1 MEIEQLIHT
10 YGDYLYRVAFIYTK
24 DERAAEEVVQ
34 DVFLKFHQTRHRYDE
49 RASLKTYLTKMT
61 VNRSYDYLRSWK
73 NRTFSLLEQ
82 LTGTSS
88 GADEMMLRKEER
100 GEITN
105 AVLKLPVKYREVLLL
120 YYYEDLQVNEIAEF
134 LQLPVSTVKTRLQR
148 ARGKLKQLL
157 PQQQWEVLTNDDS
170 R

>member
-10 YGDYLYRVAFIYTK
+10 YGDYLFRVAFIYTK

-34 DVFLKFHQTRHRYDE
+34 DVFMKFYQTSHRFDE
-49 RASLKTYLTKMT
+49 RSSLKTYLTKMT

-73 NRTFSLLEQ
+73 HRTFSLLEQ
-82 LTGTSS
+82 LTGASR
-88 GADEMMLRKEER
+88 GADYRVLQKEER
-100 GEITN
+100 GEITK

-120 YYYEDLQVNEIAEF
+120 YYYEDLQVSEVAEF
-134 LQLPVSTVKTRLQR
+134 LRVPVSTVKTRLQR
-148 ARGKLKQLL
+148 GREKLKQLL
-157 PQQQWEVLTNDDS
+157 PKQQWEVLANDDS

>member
-1 MEIEQLIHT
+1 LEIEQLIHT
-10 YGDYLYRVAFIYTK
+10 YGDYLYRIAFIYTK

-34 DVFLKFHQTRHRYDE
+34 DVFFKFHQTSHRFDG
-49 RASLKTYLTKMT
+49 RSSIKTYLTKMT

-73 NRTFSLLEQ
+73 QRTFSLLEQ
-82 LTGTSS
+82 LTGTST
-88 GADEMMLRKEER
+88 GADHRVLQKEER

-120 YYYEDLQVNEIAEF
+120 YYYEDLQVKEVAEF
-134 LQLPVSTVKTRLQR
+134 LQVPVSTVKTRLQR
-148 ARGKLKQLL
+148 AREKLKQLL
-157 PQQQWEVLTNDDS
+157 PEQQWEVLASDDA

>member
-10 YGDYLYRVAFIYTK
+10 YGDYLFRGAFIYTK

-34 DVFLKFHQTRHRYDE
+34 DVFMKFYQTSHRFDK
-49 RASLKTYLTKMT
+49 RSSLKTYLTKMT

-73 NRTFSLLEQ
+73 HRTFSLLEQ
-82 LTGTSS
+82 LTGTSR
-88 GADEMMLRKEER
+88 GADYRALQKEER
-100 GEITN
+100 GEITK

-120 YYYEDLQVNEIAEF
+120 YYYEDLQVSEVAEF
-134 LQLPVSTVKTRLQR
+134 LQVPVSTVKTRLQR
-148 ARGKLKQLL
+148 GREKLKQLL
-157 PQQQWEVLTNDDS
+157 PKQQWEVLANDDS

>member
-134 LQLPVSTVKTRLQR
+134 LQVPVSTVKTRLQR

>member
-73 NRTFSLLEQ
+73 HRTSSLLEQ
-82 LTGTSS
+82 LTGTNM
-88 GADEMMLRKEER
+88 GADRHVVQKEER

-105 AVLKLPVKYREVLLL
+105 AVLKLSIKYREVLLL

-134 LQLPVSTVKTRLQR
+134 LQVPVSTVKTRLQR
-148 ARGKLKQLL
+148 GREKLKQAL
-157 PQQQWEVLTNDDS
+157 PQQQWEVLVNDDA

>member
-24 DERAAEEVVQ
+24 DERAAEEIVQ

-73 NRTFSLLEQ
+73 RRTYSLLEQ
-82 LTGTSS
+82 LTGTNM
-88 GADEMMLRKEER
+88 GADYHVVRKEER
-100 GEITN
+100 GEITS
-105 AVLKLPVKYREVLLL
+105 AVLKLSVKYREVLLL
-120 YYYEDLQVNEIAEF
+120 YYYEGLQVLEIAEF
-134 LQLPVSTVKTRLQR
+134 LQVPVSTVKTRLQR
-148 ARGKLKQLL
+148 GREKLKQLL
-157 PQQQWEVLTNDDS
+157 PRQQWEVLTNDDA

>member
-24 DERAAEEVVQ
+24 DERAAEEIVQ

-73 NRTFSLLEQ
+73 QRTSSWMEQ
-82 LTGTSS
+82 LTGTKM
-88 GADEMMLRKEER
+88 GADYHVVRKEER
-100 GEITN
+100 GEITS
-105 AVLKLPVKYREVLLL
+105 AVLKLSVKYREVLLL
-120 YYYEDLQVNEIAEF
+120 YYYEDLQVIEIAEF
-134 LQLPVSTVKTRLQR
+134 LQVPVSTVKTRLQR
-148 ARGKLKQLL
+148 GREKLKQLL
-157 PQQQWEVLTNDDS
+157 PRQQWEVLTNDDS

>member
-10 YGDYLYRVAFIYTK
+10 YSDYLFRVAFIYTK
-24 DERAAEEVVQ
+24 DERVAEEVVQ
-34 DVFLKFHQTRHRYDE
+34 DVFMKFYQTSQRFDE

-73 NRTFSLLEQ
+73 QRTFSLLEQ
-82 LTGTSS
+82 LTGTSR
-88 GADEMMLRKEER
+88 GVDYRVMQKEER
-100 GEITN
+100 GEITS

-120 YYYEDLQVNEIAEF
+120 YYYEDLQVNEVAEF
-134 LQLPVSTVKTRLQR
+134 LQVPVSTVKTRLQR
-148 ARGKLKQLL
+148 GREKLKQAL
-157 PQQQWEVLTNDDS
+157 PEQPWEVLTNDDS